1 MKINNAYLK
10 LALAILSWAGVYH
23 AANYLVRHLDMY
35 STAFIRY
42 LIASIILISIL
53 KIKRNRIFDAELFK
67 NNWFLLISIGIIG
80 IGLYNLAFFG
90 AEKHLTANMVVLIF
104 SFSPCLTAFMA
115 SIVFRQKIPVTG
127 YLSMLLALS
136 GTIGVINYTNPT
148 CGKFFCPEIFTHLS
162 IGEIYALFLCF
173 FAAIFSL
180 LNRKATQRKIDSL
193 TITTYA
199 AVFGCIVLFF
209 SMLFF
214 GKISEVSHQPLNF
227 WLVMAY
233 TSIIGS
239 VAAYFWYSEAIG
251 TLGVP
256 KVVVALNAIPFTT
269 LLMSVVFFKERLSIA
284 TIICGGVIITG
295 VILTNLCISRS
306 IKKEL
311 GV

>member
-1 MKINNAYLK
+1 MKIDSAYLK
-10 LALAILSWAGVYH
+10 LTLAILSWAGVYH
-23 AANYLVRHLDMY
+23 AANYLVRHIDMY

-42 LIASIILISIL
+42 LIASIILITVL
-53 KIKRNRIFDAELFK
+53 KIKRGMIFDAELFK
-67 NNWFLLISIGIIG
+67 DNWFLLISIGVIG

-90 AEKHLTANMVVLIF
+90 AEKYLTANMVVLIF
-104 SFSPCLTAFMA
+104 SFSPCLTALLA
-115 SIVFRQKIPVTG
+115 SLVFRQKIPVTG
-127 YLSMLLALS
+127 YLSMLIALS
-136 GTIGVINYTNPT
+136 GTIGVINYANPS

-209 SMLFF
+209 SMLLF
-214 GKISEVSHQPLNF
+214 GNISKVINQPFNF
-227 WLVMAY
+227 WLIMAY
-233 TSIIGS
+233 TSVIGS

-269 LLMSVVFFKERLSIA
+269 LLMSVIFFREKLSMA
-284 TIICGGVIITG
+284 TVICGAVIIVG
-295 VILTNLCISRS
+295 VILTNLSINRS
-306 IKKEL
+306 IKRRS
-311 GV
+311 

>member
-1 MKINNAYLK
+1 MKSNNAYLK
-10 LALAILSWAGVYH
+10 LTLAIISWAGVYH

-42 LIASIILISIL
+42 LIASVILLVIL
-53 KIKRNRIFDAELFK
+53 KIKRGRIFDRELFK
-67 NNWFLLISIGIIG
+67 SNWLLLISVGVVG

-90 AEKHLTANMVVLIF
+90 AEKYLTANMVVLIF

-115 SIVFRQKIPVTG
+115 SIVFRQKIPLTG
-127 YLSMLLALS
+127 YLSMLVALS
-136 GTIGVINYTNPT
+136 GTIGVINYANPA
-148 CGKFFCPEIFTHLS
+148 CGKFFCTEIFTHLS
-162 IGEIYALFLCF
+162 IGEVYALFLCL

-180 LNRKATQRKIDSL
+180 MNRKATQRKIDSL
-193 TITTYA
+193 TITSYA

-209 SMLFF
+209 SMLMF
-214 GKISEVSHQPLNF
+214 GNISEITHQSINF

-251 TLGVP
+251 ALGVP

-269 LLMSVVFFKERLSIA
+269 LVMSVIFFNQKISLSI
-284 TIICGGVIITG
+284 ILCGMIIITG
-295 VILTNLCISRS
+295 VILTNLSLS
-306 IKKEL
+306 KK
-311 GV
+311 

>member
-1 MKINNAYLK
+1 MNSNSAYLK
-10 LALAILSWAGVYH
+10 LVLAIVSWAGVYH

-42 LIASIILISIL
+42 LIASIILLAIL
-53 KIKRNRIFDAELFK
+53 KIKRGRVFDAELFI
-67 NNWFLLISIGIIG
+67 NNWLLLISIGVIG

-136 GTIGVINYTNPT
+136 GTIGVINYANPS
-148 CGKFFCPEIFTHLS
+148 CGKFFCPDIFTHLS
-162 IGEIYALFLCF
+162 IGEVYALFLCF

-180 LNRKATQRKIDSL
+180 MNRKATQRKIDSL
-193 TITTYA
+193 TITSYA

-209 SMLFF
+209 SMLMF
-214 GKISEVSHQPLNF
+214 GNISEVIHQSINF

-269 LLMSVVFFKERLSIA
+269 LIMSVVFFGQRLSVA
-284 TIICGGVIITG
+284 IIVCGVVIITG
-295 VILTNLCISRS
+295 VILTNLSMTRN
-306 IKKEL
+306 KT
-311 GV
+311 

>member
-1 MKINNAYLK
+1 MKSNNAYLK
-10 LALAILSWAGVYH
+10 LTLAIISWAGVYH

-42 LIASIILISIL
+42 LIASIILLIIL
-53 KIKRNRIFDAELFK
+53 KIKRGRIFDKELFK
-67 NNWFLLISIGIIG
+67 SNWLLLISVGVVG

-90 AEKHLTANMVVLIF
+90 AEKYLTANMVVLIF

-115 SIVFRQKIPVTG
+115 SIVFRQKIPLTG
-127 YLSMLLALS
+127 YLSMLVALS
-136 GTIGVINYTNPT
+136 GTIGVINYANPA
-148 CGKFFCPEIFTHLS
+148 CGKFFCTEIFTHLS
-162 IGEIYALFLCF
+162 IGEVYALFLCL

-180 LNRKATQRKIDSL
+180 MNRKATQRKIDSL
-193 TITTYA
+193 TITSYA

-209 SMLFF
+209 SMLMF
-214 GKISEVSHQPLNF
+214 GNISEITHQSINF

-251 TLGVP
+251 ALGVP

-269 LLMSVVFFKERLSIA
+269 LVMSVIFFNQKISLSI
-284 TIICGGVIITG
+284 IICGMIIITG
-295 VILTNLCISRS
+295 VILTNLSLS
-306 IKKEL
+306 KK
-311 GV
+311 

>member
-1 MKINNAYLK
+1 MNSNNAYLK
-10 LALAILSWAGVYH
+10 LVLAIISWAGVYH

-42 LIASIILISIL
+42 LIASIILLVIL
-53 KIKRNRIFDAELFK
+53 KIKRGRVFDKELFK
-67 NNWFLLISIGIIG
+67 SNWLLLISIGIVG

-90 AEKHLTANMVVLIF
+90 AEKHLSANMVVLIF

-115 SIVFRQKIPVTG
+115 SIVFRQKIPLTG
-127 YLSMLLALS
+127 YLSMLVALS
-136 GTIGVINYTNPT
+136 GTIGVINYANPS

-180 LNRKATQRKIDSL
+180 MNRKATQKKIDSL
-193 TITTYA
+193 TITSYA

-209 SMLFF
+209 SMLMF
-214 GKISEVSHQPLNF
+214 GNISEIADQPINF

-233 TSIIGS
+233 TSIVGS

-269 LLMSVVFFKERLSIA
+269 LVMSVIFFNQKISLSI
-284 TIICGGVIITG
+284 ILCGMIIITG
-295 VILTNLCISRS
+295 VILTNLSLS
-306 IKKEL
+306 KK
-311 GV
+311 

>member
-1 MKINNAYLK
+1 MKSNNAYLK
-10 LALAILSWAGVYH
+10 LTLAIISWAGVYH

-42 LIASIILISIL
+42 LIASIILIIIL
-53 KIKRNRIFDAELFK
+53 KIKRGRIFDAELFK
-67 NNWFLLISIGIIG
+67 KNCLLLISVGVVG

-90 AEKHLTANMVVLIF
+90 AEKYLTANMVVLIF

-115 SIVFRQKIPVTG
+115 SIVFRQKIPLTG
-127 YLSMLLALS
+127 YLSMLVALS
-136 GTIGVINYTNPT
+136 GTIGVINYANPA
-148 CGKFFCPEIFTHLS
+148 CGKFFCTEIFTHLS
-162 IGEIYALFLCF
+162 IGEVYALFLCL

-180 LNRKATQRKIDSL
+180 MNRKATQRKIDSL
-193 TITTYA
+193 TITSYA

-209 SMLFF
+209 SMLMF
-214 GKISEVSHQPLNF
+214 GNISEITHQSINF

-251 TLGVP
+251 ALGVP

-269 LLMSVVFFKERLSIA
+269 LVMSVIFFNQKISLSI
-284 TIICGGVIITG
+284 ILCGMIIITG
-295 VILTNLCISRS
+295 VILTNLSLS
-306 IKKEL
+306 KK
-311 GV
+311 

>member
-1 MKINNAYLK
+1 MKSNNAYLK
-10 LALAILSWAGVYH
+10 LTLAIISWAGVYH

-42 LIASIILISIL
+42 LIASIILLIIL
-53 KIKRNRIFDAELFK
+53 KIKRGKIFDVELFK
-67 NNWFLLISIGIIG
+67 KNWLLLISVGVVG

-115 SIVFRQKIPVTG
+115 SIVFRQKIPLTG
-127 YLSMLLALS
+127 YLSMLVALS
-136 GTIGVINYTNPT
+136 GTIGVINYANPS

-173 FAAIFSL
+173 FAAVFSL
-180 LNRKATQRKIDSL
+180 MNRKATQRKIDSL
-193 TITTYA
+193 TITSYA

-209 SMLFF
+209 SMLLF
-214 GKISEVSHQPLNF
+214 GNISEVIHQSINF

-269 LLMSVVFFKERLSIA
+269 LVMSVIFFNQKISLSI
-284 TIICGGVIITG
+284 ILCGMIIITG
-295 VILTNLCISRS
+295 VILTNLSLS
-306 IKKEL
+306 KK
-311 GV
+311 

>member
-1 MKINNAYLK
+1 MKSNNAYLK
-10 LALAILSWAGVYH
+10 LTLAIISWAGVYH

-42 LIASIILISIL
+42 LIASIILLVIL
-53 KIKRNRIFDAELFK
+53 KIKRGKIFDVELFK
-67 NNWFLLISIGIIG
+67 KNWLLLISVGVVG

-90 AEKHLTANMVVLIF
+90 AEKYLTANMVVLIF

-115 SIVFRQKIPVTG
+115 SIVFRQKIPLTG
-127 YLSMLLALS
+127 YLSMLVALS
-136 GTIGVINYTNPT
+136 GTIGVINYANPS

-162 IGEIYALFLCF
+162 IGEVYALFLCL

-180 LNRKATQRKIDSL
+180 MNRKATQRKIDSL
-193 TITTYA
+193 TITSYA

-209 SMLFF
+209 SMLLF
-214 GKISEVSHQPLNF
+214 GNISEVIHQSINF

-269 LLMSVVFFKERLSIA
+269 LVMSVIFFNQKISLSI
-284 TIICGGVIITG
+284 ILCGMIIITG
-295 VILTNLCISRS
+295 VILTNLSLS
-306 IKKEL
+306 KK
-311 GV
+311 

>member
-1 MKINNAYLK
+1 MKSNNAYLK
-10 LALAILSWAGVYH
+10 LTLAIISWAGVYH

-42 LIASIILISIL
+42 LIASIILLIIL
-53 KIKRNRIFDAELFK
+53 KIKRGRIFDKELFK
-67 NNWFLLISIGIIG
+67 SNWLLLISVGVVG

-90 AEKHLTANMVVLIF
+90 AEKYLTANMVVLIF

-115 SIVFRQKIPVTG
+115 SIVFRQKIPLTG
-127 YLSMLLALS
+127 YLSMLVALS
-136 GTIGVINYTNPT
+136 GTIGVINYANPA
-148 CGKFFCPEIFTHLS
+148 CGKFFCPKIFTHLS
-162 IGEIYALFLCF
+162 IGEVYALFLCL

-180 LNRKATQRKIDSL
+180 MNRKATQRKIDSL
-193 TITTYA
+193 TITSYA

-209 SMLFF
+209 SMLMF
-214 GKISEVSHQPLNF
+214 GNISEITHQSINF

-251 TLGVP
+251 ALGVP

-269 LLMSVVFFKERLSIA
+269 LVMSVIFFNQKISLSI
-284 TIICGGVIITG
+284 ILCGMIIITG
-295 VILTNLCISRS
+295 VILTNLSLS
-306 IKKEL
+306 KK
-311 GV
+311 

>member
-1 MKINNAYLK
+1 MNSNNAYLK
-10 LALAILSWAGVYH
+10 LVLAIISWAGVYH

-42 LIASIILISIL
+42 LIASIILLGIL
-53 KIKRNRIFDAELFK
+53 KIKRGKVFDRELFK
-67 NNWFLLISIGIIG
+67 SNWLLLISIGVVG

-115 SIVFRQKIPVTG
+115 SIIFRQKIPITG

-136 GTIGVINYTNPT
+136 GTIGVINYANPS
-148 CGKFFCPEIFTHLS
+148 CGKFFCPEILTHLS
-162 IGEIYALFLCF
+162 VGEVYALFLCL

-180 LNRKATQRKIDSL
+180 MNRKATQRKIDSL
-193 TITTYA
+193 TITSYA

-209 SMLFF
+209 SMLMF
-214 GKISEVSHQPLNF
+214 GNISEVIHQSINF

-269 LLMSVVFFKERLSIA
+269 LVMSVIFFHQKLSLSI
-284 TIICGGVIITG
+284 ILCGMIIITG
-295 VILTNLCISRS
+295 VILTNLSIS
-306 IKKEL
+306 KKTK
-311 GV
+311 